1 MAEAS
6 NAANVSGIGTAT
18 NWLTQSRA
26 PQQPSLLETV
36 GSLQSLANASAQ
48 NDLQKQDLLNKQQEL
63 ANSQLGILGQI
74 ATGIALTTPPEQLT
88 PDFVKNKMEELK
100 VHMPLMAG
108 HLTDMEAHVTKDDN
122 ATTLKQKLMTYGLMS
137 VKPPD
142 AQSMAGTR
150 GTMQTYDKSGMP
162 VQVGTV
168 QPGMGMPGEGQ
179 VVPQGAGVPMSI
191 SPDTGTDLVEVKKP
205 DGTLT
210 QVPRQQVFQYNLL
223 QHGWTLTKPLAG
235 AATGATV
242 TPPPTG
248 GTTTPP
254 PAAPAQSTLPLG
266 QTLPNAEQLK
276 LQAASRAQD
285 TTDMASLSSRNF
297 ADLQGSLASI
307 RNLSTTVSSGKG
319 TEYANTAKQILTNA
333 LPNVAAALGIDPNK
347 SYDQQDLWKALSR
360 AALASGNRSDAD
372 LFTQISANPNHDMSP
387 VAMRRA
393 AEYVLALNTQESVL
407 TQEAHAQ
414 ATHDPLDTNKQN
426 AATRLRIQNS
436 TDQNAYRLAYAPEEE
451 QRAYLSKLGKDERK
465 KYAYTM
471 SLIDKYAQPA
481 AGMPATG
488 SR

>member
-1 MAEAS
+1 
-6 NAANVSGIGTAT
+6 
-18 NWLTQSRA
+18 
-26 PQQPSLLETV
+26 
-36 GSLQSLANASAQ
+36 
-48 NDLQKQDLLNKQQEL
+48 
-63 ANSQLGILGQI
+63 
-74 ATGIALTTPPEQLT
+74 
-88 PDFVKNKMEELK
+88 
-100 VHMPLMAG
+100 
-108 HLTDMEAHVTKDDN
+108 
-122 ATTLKQKLMTYGLMS
+122 
-137 VKPPD
+137 
-142 AQSMAGTR
+142 
-150 GTMQTYDKSGMP
+150 
-162 VQVGTV
+162 
-168 QPGMGMPGEGQ
+168 
-179 VVPQGAGVPMSI
+179 
-191 SPDTGTDLVEVKKP
+191 
-205 DGTLT
+205 
-210 QVPRQQVFQYNLL
+210 
-223 QHGWTLTKPLAG
+223 
-235 AATGATV
+235 
-242 TPPPTG
+242 
-248 GTTTPP
+248 
-254 PAAPAQSTLPLG
+254 LPLG